1 MSIELTQKNPYKNL
15 MLGNPVSMTGELCAI
30 IGKNGAG
37 KTRLLEAV
45 KENQI
50 QISLDGTQISQ
61 QDIAYFNM
69 QTIKPA
75 LQMGFNR
82 VKFQE
87 EIRIAAQVYDQ
98 NRAVFSGDRSAVIGQ
113 LNNRGRNEHLNVLA
127 LYNTV
132 KIASMK
138 TGVEPNSLSKDD
150 ISKFY
155 SNAVANAL
163 GQQNVTATFLQYVDR
178 LAQNEANNALNIV
191 YKRSL
196 PCYQEGEFI
205 EVYGPPPWDI
215 FNEVLSDVLG
225 GVYFVP
231 EPDIHSSE
239 KYEAKLL
246 RVMDG
251 KEVNHGH
258 LSSGEQVLL
267 WLVISIYNSSIN
279 ALEHQKPKVILL
291 DEPDAFLH
299 PQMVEKLYRTFEHV
313 IESFHC
319 KVIFTTHSPTTV
331 ALFRGI
337 EIYQI
342 TETNLD
348 VIEKDIAISGLLE
361 GVTQVSV
368 SYSNRRQVYV
378 ESHYDAQIYSELFEF
393 LRVRRIGISNHISL
407 SFIPSGAKLSSGEVR
422 QKALSVLGQIDE
434 DKIEQF
440 VSEIQG
446 IGNCSRVYGTVD
458 SLCGEGCETVYGI
471 VDWDKTNKCKDK
483 VFVSSE
489 EIFYST
495 ENAILNPV
503 SLGFYLLQNYRS
515 KIKYSDFDV
524 EEGTPFSEHYQN
536 IDVWQKIADFVTK
549 KVTGKTVLDRSIA
562 CTFQNSFSVL
572 FDAEYV
578 HARGHDLEVR
588 IKKGFPF
595 LNEHNSSEAALKIDV
610 MRKEMFSFSEGKTI
624 PLSLI
629 ECFSRIQA

>member
-1 MSIELTQKNPYKNL
+1 MELTQKNPYKNL
-15 MLGNPVSMTGELCAI
+15 MLSNHASMTGELCAI

-37 KTRLLEAV
+37 KTRLLEAI
-45 KENQI
+45 KENKI
-50 QISLDGTQISQ
+50 QINVDGTQIGP

-75 LQMGFNR
+75 LQMGFDR

-87 EIRIAAQVYDQ
+87 EIRAAVQVYEQ
-98 NRAVFSGDRSAVIGQ
+98 HRAVFSRDRSAVMGQ
-113 LNNRGRNEHLNVLA
+113 ISNRGRNEHLNVLA

-138 TGVEPNSLSKDD
+138 TGLEPDSLSKDD
-150 ISKFY
+150 IAKFY

-178 LAQNEANNALNIV
+178 LAQNETNIALNIV
-191 YKRSL
+191 YKRNL
-196 PCYQEGEFI
+196 PCYTESEFI

-231 EPDIHSSE
+231 DPDIHSSE

-246 RVMDG
+246 RVMDR

-299 PQMVEKLYRTFEHV
+299 PQMVEKLYLTFEHV
-313 IESFHC
+313 IERFDC

-331 ALFRGI
+331 ALFRGQ

-342 TETNLD
+342 TEISLD
-348 VIEKDIAISGLLE
+348 VIEKDFAISGLLE

-393 LRVRRIGISNHISL
+393 LRVRRIGVSNHISL
-407 SFIPSGAKLSSGEVR
+407 SFIPSGAKLSSGEVK
-422 QKALSVLGQIDE
+422 QKVLSVLGEIDE
-434 DKIEQF
+434 NKIEQF

-458 SLCGEGCETVYGI
+458 SLCKEGCETVYGI
-471 VDWDKTNKCKDK
+471 VDWDKTNKCKGN

-489 EIFYST
+489 DIFYST
-495 ENAILNPV
+495 ENAILNPLT
-503 SLGFYLLQNYRS
+503 LGFYLLQNYRH
-515 KIKYSDFDV
+515 KIKCTDFGV
-524 EEGTPFSEHYQN
+524 EDGTSFSEHYKN
-536 IDVWQKIADFVTK
+536 IDVWQKISDYVTK
-549 KVTGKTVLDRSIA
+549 KVTGKTALDKSIS
-562 CTFQNSFSVL
+562 CEFPGGFNIL
-572 FDAEYV
+572 FDPYYV
-578 HARGHDLEVR
+578 HVRGHDLEAK
-588 IKKGFPF
+588 IKEAFPF
-595 LNEHNSSEAALKIDV
+595 LNEHNKTEAALKIDV
-610 MRKEMFSFSEGKTI
+610 MRKEILTFSEGKTI
-624 PLSLI
+624 PLSI
-629 ECFSRIQA
+629 IKCFACIQA